1 MEIEF
6 LHEKLERDPKLLMD
20 HIKRMGSGEAP
31 FFPITLS
38 LVYDKLV
45 DKAFS
50 KPALSSALGCSAGSQ
65 SAFSKPPFSSV
76 LGCSAGSQ
84 SVTFPRSFQAPT
96 PRPIIKQPGLKCA
109 RCRHTAL
116 VHDLYDG
123 LHCPQ
128 CTEKGKN
135 GKGER
140 GRPFMRCV
148 KCDTLRDG
156 RRVFCLKSECGRRF
170 M

>member
-31 FFPITLS
+31 FFPLTLS

-45 DKAFS
+45 DK
-50 KPALSSALGCSAGSQ
+50 
-65 SAFSKPPFSSV
+65 AFSKPPFSSV

-128 CTEKGKN
+128 CPEKGKN